1 MLPQVLRLMFY
12 DAKRT
17 SLTGSSR
24 FRRIHGEPAC
34 TATGRCAERPARR
47 LKMGVEIDV
56 LGDESPGWKDERTNE
71 SRNRLA
77 L

>member
-1 MLPQVLRLMFY
+1 MLSQVLRLMFY

-24 FRRIHGEPAC
+24 FRRIHGELAC
-34 TATGRCAERPARR
+34 TGRRAERHARR

-56 LGDESPGWKDERTNE
+56 LGDESPGWKDELTHQ
-71 SRNRLA
+71 SCNRLA